1 MIILGLTGS
10 IGMGKSTTA
19 GLFAKEGVP
28 VFDVDGVIHQL
39 YQEDRELIDKV
50 AQAFPTAK
58 RDGKID
64 RAMLADLVRGHKDA
78 LTDLENIVHP
88 IIAKVR
94 ADWLQAAKSREEPY
108 VVFDIPLLFETGGEN
123 KVDKVIVVSASPEE
137 QKRRVLARPGMT
149 EARFIHF
156 LSRQTPDE
164 EKRRRADFVINTS
177 KGLEDAAQ
185 QVQSIL
191 RQLKT

>member
-19 GLFAKEGVP
+19 DLFAKEGVP
-28 VFDVDGVIHQL
+28 VFDVDAVIHKL
-39 YQEDRELIDKV
+39 YVEDQDLIDKI
-50 AQAFPTAK
+50 AHAFPAAK
-58 RDGKID
+58 QGGVIE
-64 RAMLADLVRGHKDA
+64 RAVLGDLVRGHKDA
-78 LTDLENIVHP
+78 LSDLENIVHP
-88 IIAKVR
+88 AIANVR
-94 ADWLQAAKSREEPY
+94 ANWLQDARGRDEAF
-108 VVFDIPLLFETGGEN
+108 VMFDIPLLFETGGEN
-123 KVDKVIVVSASPEE
+123 KVDKIIVVSTSPEE
-137 QKRRVLARPGMT
+137 QKHRVLARPGMT
-149 EARFIHF
+149 EARFAHF
-156 LSRQTPDE
+156 LSRQMPDE

>member
-19 GLFAKEGVP
+19 DLFAKEGVP
-28 VFDVDGVIHQL
+28 VFDVDAVIHQL
-39 YQEDRELIDKV
+39 YEEDQELIDKIAQVFPV
-50 AQAFPTAK
+50 AKQN
-58 RDGKID
+58 GKID
-64 RAMLADLVRGHKDA
+64 RSVLAELVRGHKDA
-78 LTDLENIVHP
+78 LSALESIVHP
-88 IIAKVR
+88 AIARVR
-94 ADWLQAAKSREEPY
+94 ADWLQAAKNRNEAF
-108 VVFDIPLLFETGGEN
+108 VLFDIPLLFETGGES
-123 KVDKVIVVSASPEE
+123 KVDKIIVVSTSPEE

-149 EARFIHF
+149 EARFEHF
-156 LSRQTPDE
+156 LSRQMPDE
-164 EKRRRADFVINTS
+164 EKRRHADFVINTS

>member
-19 GLFAKEGVP
+19 DLFAKEGVP
-28 VFDVDGVIHQL
+28 VFDVDTVIHKL
-39 YQEDRELIDKV
+39 YEENQDLIEEI
-50 AQAFPTAK
+50 ANEFPSAK
-58 RDGKID
+58 QGSIID
-64 RAMLADLVRGHKDA
+64 RTVLSDLVRGHKDA
-78 LTDLENIVHP
+78 LSDLESIVHP
-88 IIAKVR
+88 AIAKVR
-94 ADWLQAAKSREEPY
+94 AEWLQDAKDREEP
-108 VVFDIPLLFETGGEN
+108 VVMFDIPLLFETGGEN
-123 KVDKVIVVSASPEE
+123 KVDKIIVVSTSPEE
-137 QKRRVLARPGMT
+137 QKQRVLARPGMT
-149 EARFIHF
+149 EARLAHF
-156 LSRQTPDE
+156 LSRQLPDE